1 MKEYKYEC
9 SQTGIK
15 YSIWVG
21 ESAQDNWDII
31 SAAEYTDIWFHVEKI
46 PSCHVILL
54 SNNTPIK
61 NIHKNVIKYCAA
73 LCKEGSKQK
82 NYSKV
87 SIIYTEIQNVT
98 INKKGDVG
106 SVMTRKTTKIIV

>member
-1 MKEYKYEC
+1 MNVLKQVLNTLFG
-9 SQTGIK
+9 SV
-15 YSIWVG
+15 SPR
-21 ESAQDNWDII
+21 
-31 SAAEYTDIWFHVEKI
+31 EKI

-54 SNNTPIK
+54 SNDTPIK
-61 NIHKNVIKYCAA
+61 NIHKNVIKYCAT

-87 SIIYTEIQNVT
+87 SIIYTEIQNVS

-106 SVMTRKTTKIIV
+106 SVTTRKTTKIIV